1 MLESL
6 DDLLRVVGALYQDS
20 PPPKPFPL
28 LQSLER
34 VRSGEDPRHA
44 AKAARSTLK
53 RLETLL
59 GSPDPVTGA
68 LGSDLLQAAS
78 EERMGKARAMLGQLL
93 LGVLAER
100 TFEKI
105 YKTRMG
111 TSELTLQ
118 DFRDSRNETDYRVL
132 NGQGRPVFRIN
143 IKFHGT
149 RFRKAAELVGLDPAD
164 CFALATYKIYQGLQK
179 HEKEVLP
186 YIFAIVG
193 VADLTGVHVGKA
205 VPEDLVH
212 LNSLILASTI
222 SGKRNVEDRIVL
234 HLLDTPQAEL
244 LQTAIDDFRRQ
255 IEEADWRVISARRA
269 NLLLREK
276 LFERV
281 SAVRVRA
288 FQKLQERGARHALLA
303 RTRRSIG
310 GCVGHTTSQTG
321 PTHLTVSLRRRATA
335 TGQRRR
341 KPKAIRRGN

>member
-6 DDLLRVVGALYQDS
+6 DDLLRAVGPLYQDDR
-20 PPPKPFPL
+20 PPKPFLL

-34 VRSGEDPRHA
+34 LRSGEDPRQV
-44 AKAARSTLK
+44 AKAAGSTPK
-53 RLETLL
+53 RLETLV
-59 GSPDPVTGA
+59 SSRDPVAGA

-93 LGVLAER
+93 LGVVAER
-100 TFEKI
+100 AFEKI

-193 VADLTGVHVGKA
+193 VANLTGAHVGQV
-205 VPEDLVH
+205 VPENLVH
-212 LNSLILASTI
+212 LNSLILASKI

-244 LQTAIDDFRRQ
+244 IQAAINEFRRQ

-276 LFERV
+276 LFDRV
-281 SAVRVRA
+281 FAVRVRA
-288 FQKLQERGARHALLA
+288 FARNYRNAELDMHFSLEQDLTRLEDFLKLLRTHGLHGLTARLERGL
-303 RTRRSIG
+303 
-310 GCVGHTTSQTG
+310 V
-321 PTHLTVSLRRRATA
+321 
-335 TGQRRR
+335 
-341 KPKAIRRGN
+341 